1 MKRSLL
7 QIGPEH
13 DACGVGFIAARDRV
27 PSFRM
32 TRLAVEC
39 LQRLDHRGARA
50 ADGTGDGAG
59 LLVQLPHKLLARELL
74 ARGKEIQPERLG
86 VVMCFLPP
94 DDPTTSR
101 SIVSEALEEEGIQL
115 ILWRSVP
122 IDPRVLGEHARE
134 VLPLIEQAVV

>member
-1 MKRSLL
+1 MTAPFFDP
-7 QIGPEH
+7 GPPR
-13 DACGVGFIAARDRV
+13 DACGVGFIAALDRV
-27 PSFRM
+27 PTYRI

-59 LLVQLPHKLLARELL
+59 LLTQLPHRGIARHLR
-74 ARGKEIQPERLG
+74 APGTEIETDRFG

-94 DDPTTSR
+94 EDAAASR
-101 SIVSEALEEEGIQL
+101 ALVSEALEAEGIRL

-122 IDPRVLGEHARE
+122 
-134 VLPLIEQAVV
+134 